1 MDRHLECGP
10 GNRVFIRAGAKI
22 VKEKTGRDEAAM
34 RRGGRLPRS
43 CEPLF
48 KEFGLYQKISM
59 ESLKSVKLRNTKIR
73 YVFQKFQDSYQVEN
87 E

>member
-22 VKEKTGRDEAAM
+22 VKEKTGRDEAGM

-43 CEPLF
+43 CEPHS
-48 KEFGLYQKISM
+48 YH
-59 ESLKSVKLRNTKIR
+59 LKVDKDLPHRMAGKW
-73 YVFQKFQDSYQVEN
+73 
-87 E
+87 

>member
-1 MDRHLECGP
+1 MDRPLQCGP
-10 GNRVFIRAGAKI
+10 ENSVFIRAGAKI
-22 VKEKTGRDEAAM
+22 VREIKLGREEEADYP
-34 RRGGRLPRS
+34 GLPS
-43 CEPLF
+43 LF
-48 KEFGLYQKISM
+48 KEFGLYPKINM